1 MIRKTAMYG
10 GLAFVM
16 AMALVPQGAVA
27 ATIGPHSE
35 IIAGDSLVQQI
46 QGSHHFYCRRVR
58 RECAERWG
66 YGNRAYY
73 RCVSRRGCGRDD

>member
-46 QGSHHFYCRRVR
+46 QGSHHFY
-58 RECAERWG
+58 
-66 YGNRAYY
+66 
-73 RCVSRRGCGRDD
+73 